1 MISLGRFFAILVCAS
16 AMAFALHPHR
26 SAWAENLGMLL
37 RLGDQASTSIQPAGD
52 TDDFVFDGLVGTTV
66 TISVARTNKLVR
78 FGLPETGRYLIRVG
92 SASEG
97 AYALKTKG
105 KPPRTIKDKGRA
117 LGQEETHDYVVGG
130 DTGAMLKAT
139 FKWKGGN
146 GFEVL
151 AVLDPEGNEIEGA
164 PGAFVPKGSKKKA
177 TILLSGGFGEYTI
190 RIGNAPSTTVITA
203 KLRVK
208 FPKAKRAKLDF
219 TADEPR
225 VTGVAPTSGNPGTQ
239 VTVKGVNFHQEAGAL
254 CDGEPASTIYVSA
267 TELTTVAP
275 LGDGPVDIHV
285 RNPDGQE
292 NGLEDAFTIV
302 PAVPGITSVSPTS
315 GPVSGG
321 TLVDVFGANLSAITK
336 VTLGGQDL
344 TRSPTIVSDGH
355 LTFVTDPY
363 VALTVDL
370 TLTDMFN
377 QTVTKTNAFTFH
389 RTYEDVTTSRMSG
402 NTGGVFMGG
411 EALALGD
418 VDGDTH
424 PDLLIVNDM
433 RGYYVYYYGY
443 DTNSGYRLYP
453 IRLFLN
459 DGNGNFKTEKSLPA
473 ASGNEGW
480 QASAAAFGHLDDN
493 DTLDLVLTT
502 RFPLY
507 SLYIEKPSDPGEY
520 YVKLYSSTRVLLNDG
535 NGNFTHSPSAMPDPM
550 AQDGIDVLNG
560 TSLLLGDVDDDG
572 DTDILVAD
580 RYMARTSY
588 YTDYDYPYT
597 YRDYYVP
604 ATRVLVNDGTAKF
617 TNVSS
622 VVLPDVL
629 DGDLFAADAL
639 AIGDLDRDGET
650 DIVLTSAYYSYVTGS
665 RTRILIA
672 TPTGG
677 FDNRTATMMP
687 ATTPDDDWG
696 GECMAIGDVD
706 GDEWPDLVVG
716 DDYYR
721 YSGGQFTSSTRI
733 FTGGPSGFTNRT
745 ASLMPPVSQSYYGEH
760 WLAEDLS
767 LGDFDGDGD
776 PDLLLTDD
784 YYILA
789 DVGGVRIP
797 STRLLRN
804 DGTGKFTNT
813 TADELPVS
821 RDTGD
826 FYEGEDLLVGDLDND
841 GDLDV
846 LVSAS
851 VYSFYYSYAYDYGS
865 THPIQQFEQ
874 K

>member
-66 TISVARTNKLVR
+66 TISVARTKRSSAAPTLELIDPAGAPIAIAGLLRPTRKGAKLVR

-443 DTNSGYRLYP
+443 DTNSG
-453 IRLFLN
+453 
-459 DGNGNFKTEKSLPA
+459 
-473 ASGNEGW
+473 
-480 QASAAAFGHLDDN
+480 
-493 DTLDLVLTT
+493 
-502 RFPLY
+502 
-507 SLYIEKPSDPGEY
+507 
-520 YVKLYSSTRVLLNDG
+520 
-535 NGNFTHSPSAMPDPM
+535 
-550 AQDGIDVLNG
+550 
-560 TSLLLGDVDDDG
+560 
-572 DTDILVAD
+572 
-580 RYMARTSY
+580 
-588 YTDYDYPYT
+588 
-597 YRDYYVP
+597 
-604 ATRVLVNDGTAKF
+604 
-617 TNVSS
+617 
-622 VVLPDVL
+622 
-629 DGDLFAADAL
+629 
-639 AIGDLDRDGET
+639 
-650 DIVLTSAYYSYVTGS
+650 
-665 RTRILIA
+665 
-672 TPTGG
+672 
-677 FDNRTATMMP
+677 
-687 ATTPDDDWG
+687 
-696 GECMAIGDVD
+696 
-706 GDEWPDLVVG
+706 
-716 DDYYR
+716 
-721 YSGGQFTSSTRI
+721 
-733 FTGGPSGFTNRT
+733 
-745 ASLMPPVSQSYYGEH
+745 
-760 WLAEDLS
+760 
-767 LGDFDGDGD
+767 
-776 PDLLLTDD
+776 
-784 YYILA
+784 
-789 DVGGVRIP
+789 
-797 STRLLRN
+797 
-804 DGTGKFTNT
+804 
-813 TADELPVS
+813 
-821 RDTGD
+821 
-826 FYEGEDLLVGDLDND
+826 
-841 GDLDV
+841 
-846 LVSAS
+846 
-851 VYSFYYSYAYDYGS
+851 
-865 THPIQQFEQ
+865 
-874 K
+874 